1 MSDTKDYLVLI
12 SQGDDGCD
20 YTIGCGMT
28 WEVYHLSRNHE
39 KAAVEATIRAFRE
52 YGEDRVSEVSLV
64 PMPFVIKAN
73 VQHVRESLEREKN
86 EKELSEIEAEERAE
100 LERLKNKY
108 RDG

>member
-1 MSDTKDYLVLI
+1 
-12 SQGDDGCD
+12 
-20 YTIGCGMT
+20 
-28 WEVYHLSRNHE
+28 
-39 KAAVEATIRAFRE
+39 
-52 YGEDRVSEVSLV
+52 
-64 PMPFVIKAN
+64 MPFVIKAN